1 MDAESLRSEDPAV
14 DSVYDQVVD
23 HRVGPVRDHDGCWM
37 RSLCSAEK
45 VWSKCNVP
53 LEPSP
58 LRVEVVDQR
67 EDDEDVAQHAQAT
80 SEAAEYPGR
89 GEAEVCDVVVVPA
102 AVTSSR

>member
-1 MDAESLRSEDPAV
+1 MLDKRAVLREEALE
-14 DSVYDQVVD
+14 QV
-23 HRVGPVRDHDGCWM
+23 
-37 RSLCSAEK
+37 
-45 VWSKCNVP
+45 KCDVP

-67 EDDEDVAQHAQAT
+67 EDDEDVTQHAQAA

-102 AVTSSR
+102 AVTLLG